1 MPKRFTLIE
10 AERLLPEIQAIIREA
25 VSLKTQ
31 YQEAELALHSF
42 AQRVAMQGGV
52 VVDREAVLQNRA
64 ERDRYGE
71 SLKEAV
77 ERIQEYGCVIKDL
90 DIGLVDFPTLF
101 RGQEVYLCWKM
112 GESGIGFWHG
122 TDEGFAG
129 RKPIDRDFLDNHRG
143 DLEN

>member
-31 YQEAELALHSF
+31 YQEAELALQSF

-64 ERDRYGE
+64 QRDRYGE
-71 SLKEAV
+71 NLKEAV
-77 ERIQEYGCVIKDL
+77 EKIQEYGCVIKDL
-90 DIGLVDFPTLF
+90 DVGLVDFPTLF
-101 RGQEVYLCWKM
+101 RGKEVYLCWKM
-112 GESGIGFWHG
+112 GESGIGYWHG
-122 TDEGFAG
+122 VDEGFAG